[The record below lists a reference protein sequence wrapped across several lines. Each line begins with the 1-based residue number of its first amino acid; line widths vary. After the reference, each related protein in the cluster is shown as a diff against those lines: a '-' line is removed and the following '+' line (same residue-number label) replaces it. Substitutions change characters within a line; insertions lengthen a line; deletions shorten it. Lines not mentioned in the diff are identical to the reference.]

1 MPSRKNR
8 ASCASR
14 KNQRRNRRNTR
25 RNRRGGSY
33 ASEPAPFSGNSM
45 AGMQAQSLQQG
56 QQFAS
61 YHDKQHG
68 GGSILAGPYPGAVGE
83 ESMLPAGLHASA
95 RVAPLDAAIRE
106 IQGLKDQSGGRR
118 GRKASKKSRK
128 ASKKSRKASKKSRKA
143 SKKSRKVR
151 RNRRGGAYSLENAS
165 PFSAPGLLLSS
176 DMESKAL
183 SGMNSEWKLASDPKA
198 FAPGV

>member
-8 ASCASR
+8 ASSVSR
-14 KNQRRNRRNTR
+14 KNQRRNRKNTR

-106 IQGLKDQSGGRR
+106 IQGLKDQAGGRR
-118 GRKASKKSRK
+118 RGRK

-165 PFSAPGLLLSS
+165 PFSAPGLLLSPE
-176 DMESKAL
+176 MERAAM